1 MLRRSL
7 SILCFGTMTVGLPAC
22 VSTDNTENEI
32 ASLDSQPDIPKAI
45 GSVKDW
51 DALDKDAR
59 LAVLEREHG
68 RFPNLKLTERYSPE
82 ALSDPHLKAFAE
94 KMAAY
99 MRTNGNMTVED
110 QSHAKIGE
118 TKVYARVLLLDGK
131 TILGGS
137 VQFVQ
142 LGCDMPDESVPT
154 FKSKAEADG
163 ANCESAADTTWTA
176 YGTFNHDGV
185 PIESGDFMEW
195 GSL

>member
-1 MLRRSL
+1 MIRRDAILFLLLCSL
-7 SILCFGTMTVGLPAC
+7 SAC
-22 VSTDNTENEI
+22 VTNDAAENEI
-32 ASLDSQPDIPKAI
+32 ASLDSQPDIPQAI
-45 GSVKDW
+45 KSVQDW

-59 LAVLEREHG
+59 LAVLEKEHG
-68 RFPNLKLTERYSPE
+68 RFPNLKLTERRES
-82 ALSDPHLKAFAE
+82 ATLTDPAQKAFAD

-99 MRTNGNMTVED
+99 MRANGNMTVED
-110 QSHAKIGE
+110 ESHARIGD

-131 TILGGS
+131 TILAGS

-142 LGCDMPDESVPT
+142 LGCDMPDESFPT
-154 FKSKAEADG
+154 FKTAAEADA
-163 ANCESAADTTWTA
+163 ANCEAASDTKWTA